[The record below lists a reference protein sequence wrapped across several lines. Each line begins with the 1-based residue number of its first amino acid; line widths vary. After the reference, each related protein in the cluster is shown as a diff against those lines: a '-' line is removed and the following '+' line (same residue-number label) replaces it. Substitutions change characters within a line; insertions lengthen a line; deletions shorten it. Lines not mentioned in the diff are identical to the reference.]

1 MAPWRGS
8 LGLGWVLKLAAWCA
22 GVAGSQGKKDS
33 EAEVEE
39 RKRKAADV
47 LKRLERRKQG
57 LPTDEE
63 EEGGEDFDPEQL
75 RQWELQKL
83 RYYFAVAEFDT
94 TVTAS
99 AVYEQVDG
107 IEFEY
112 SSVQVRPHGV
122 GLWWLRG
129 RLGVLL
135 KTGRTVRGCRK
146 QGERYEK

>member
-1 MAPWRGS
+1 M
-8 LGLGWVLKLAAWCA
+8 
-22 GVAGSQGKKDS
+22 AGSQGKKDS

-57 LPTDEE
+57 LPTAEE
-63 EEGGEDFDPEQL
+63 DEGGEDFDPEQL

-83 RYYFAVAEFDT
+83 RYYFAIAEFDN

-112 SSVQVRPHGV
+112 SSVQVRQKGR
-122 GLWWLRG
+122 WLC
-129 RLGVLL
+129 
-135 KTGRTVRGCRK
+135 GC
-146 QGERYEK
+146 GG